1 MKRIMSILSW
11 TLVLAFTD
19 IESLLAQ
26 PRMVADT
33 PQQKVG
39 EIVWQNPKNVVFTIR
54 NKGNQPLRISE
65 VHPSCGCVK
74 VDFPETVAA
83 GGTGTITATYN
94 AAMLGTFYREL
105 AVYTNEQ
112 DEPYYLGFQGRVVES
127 ALDYDGDFPIDLGNV
142 RLSTNY
148 VEFDDV
154 NKGDRPVVE
163 LQVANLEHGTYTPQ
177 LMHLPNYLTAEYVP
191 DIIQQGRV
199 GKIRLTLNSDKLFL
213 DGLNQT
219 SVYLA
224 RYMGDKV
231 SDENEIVVS
240 AVLLPAFRNLT
251 AERLE
256 SAPHIVL
263 MDGNEMIEDEITM
276 TIPPKKKSITKV
288 INVTNIGEETLT
300 VSAVQVFNRAMT
312 VNLGDR
318 NIPPHGTTKLKI
330 TLDAKEL
337 KRAKSGPRLLLIS
350 NDPRHA
356 KTVLNINVEE

>member
-1 MKRIMSILSW
+1 
-11 TLVLAFTD
+11 LAAQTA
-19 IESLLAQ
+19 IAQ
-26 PRMVADT
+26 PRFVADT
-33 PQQKVG
+33 PLQKVG
-39 EIVWQNPKNVVFTIR
+39 EMLWKTPKNVMFAVN
-54 NKGNQPLRISE
+54 NKGNQPLVISE
-65 VHPSCGCVK
+65 VYPSCGCVK
-74 VDFPETVAA
+74 VDFPEKIPA
-83 GGTGTITATYN
+83 GGKGMITVTYD

-127 ALDYDGDFPIDLGNV
+127 ALDYDGDFPIELGNV

-154 NKGDRPVVE
+154 NKGDRPAVE
-163 LQVANLEHGTYTPQ
+163 LQVANLEHGAYTPQ
-177 LMHLPNYLTAEYVP
+177 LMHLPNYLTAEYIP
-191 DIIQQGRV
+191 DAIQPGRV
-199 GKIRLTLNSDKLFL
+199 GKIRLTLDSDKLFL

-219 SVYLA
+219 SIYLA

-240 AVLLPAFRNLT
+240 AVLLPAFHNLT
-251 AERLE
+251 PERLE

-263 MDGNEMIEDEITM
+263 MDGKEKIEDEVTM